1 MRQKHDTETNPG
13 EAMAIDTKY
22 LHLRDGNWHFDY
34 KVPAKFKQLFSTDR
48 LRGSLN
54 TSDLKQ
60 ARHLRDKFLV
70 PALTAITIK
79 ELLENFMNAINK
91 SQLEVDDFSSELKA
105 FLKRGDVEHRI
116 TLKELCG
123 RFTKAYS
130 AGRFAEGSKTKL
142 DSSLRTICHVLGAN
156 TVADLIDR
164 ERITQFR
171 DTLLSMKINWQTRT
185 KSAETSAT
193 RTLTPETVSIH
204 LSYLKRIIKWGMSEG
219 LLKISANPA
228 EDISVI
234 KAASSPHKR
243 PPSPEEADLL
253 CAMPVP
259 KSGKISELT
268 WKSLPLFGRYTGCR
282 VGELSQ
288 LTAGNIVVKNGVR
301 CLQITAFGEGRQLK
315 TESSERKVP
324 VADKLAPALDRV
336 LQERPSGVLF
346 PDCGHCYAKDGKT
359 IHKAAHGYIKVYNRA
374 AKKISPDQ
382 SFHCWRAYV
391 NNQLADAGVDILDR
405 EAILGHKSDRVQKSY
420 TADNLQRWKAAL
432 DKIY

>member
-1 MRQKHDTETNPG
+1 MRQKHDTDINPG

-22 LHLRDGNWHFDY
+22 LHLRDGNWHFDF

-70 PALTAITIK
+70 PVLTAITIK

-91 SQLEVDDFSSELKA
+91 SQLEIGDFSSELNA
-105 FLKRGDVEHRI
+105 FLKRGDIEHRI

-142 DSSLRTICHVLGAN
+142 DSSLRTICHVLGGD
-156 TVADLIDR
+156 TVAEQIDR
-164 ERITQFR
+164 KSVTAFR
-171 DTLLSMKINWQTRT
+171 DTLLAMPVNWQSR
-185 KSAETSAT
+185 KSAEAAGT
-193 RTLTPETVSIH
+193 RKLSPKSVKIH
-204 LSYLKRIIKWGMSEG
+204 LSYLKRVLAWGVSEG
-219 LLKISANPA
+219 LLKSTANPV
-228 EDISVI
+228 DGITVI
-234 KAASSPHKR
+234 MAGQTPHKR

-253 CAMPVP
+253 CAMQMP
-259 KSGKISELT
+259 KSGTLTAIT

-288 LTAGNIVVKNGVR
+288 LTAGNIIVKNGVR

-315 TESSERKVP
+315 TESSERLVP
-324 VADKLAPALDRV
+324 VADKLAPVLDRV
-336 LQERPSGVLF
+336 LQERSSGVLF
-346 PDCGHCYAKDGKT
+346 PDCGHCYAKDAKT
-359 IHKAAHGYIKVYNRA
+359 IHKAAHGYLKVYNRA
-374 AKKISPDQ
+374 AKKIVPDQ
-382 SFHCWRAYV
+382 SFHCWRAYA
-391 NNQLADAGVDILDR
+391 NSQMADAGVDILDR

-420 TADNLQRWKAAL
+420 TVDNLQRWKAAL